1 MSNESTPQADWPYW
15 RRFYAYT
22 QERFPLLSHG
32 LLIFSYYSSNS
43 LLAQVLTE
51 PDQPLSYDRGSLL
64 GAIVVLCFFF
74 HLRVF
79 DEHKDFQS
87 DSKHYPDRILQRGL
101 VTLQQLTLLGLAA
114 IGVELL
120 LSWLWQPEGKPAAF
134 VSLGVSLGYSL
145 LMLKEFFVGRWL
157 NRRFVAYAVSHM
169 LIMPLLAMIPFS
181 FATGKFLWEAPGWF
195 WWYAFVGFFVTFNWE
210 ISRKIRPPS
219 EELPGVDT
227 YSSLFG
233 PRTAATI
240 VLVIRLIDTAMVMA
254 VGYHLGLSGW
264 FFAVIIAMFLATLS
278 SYAFFVS
285 QLTTKTAKR
294 LEKVAG
300 MYIIGFDLALAI
312 ELIRKFGVEFLW

>member
-1 MSNESTPQADWPYW
+1 MSNRSNTEIDWPFW
-15 RRFYAYT
+15 KRFYAYT

-32 LLIFSYYSSNS
+32 LLIISYYSSNS
-43 LLAQVLTE
+43 LLAQTLTA
-51 PDQPLSYDRGSLL
+51 PDQPLCYNRGSLL
-64 GAIVVLCFFF
+64 GAVVLLCFFF

-79 DEHKDFQS
+79 DEHKDFKS
-87 DSKHYPDRILQRGL
+87 DSHHYPDRVLQRGL
-101 VTLQQLTLLGLAA
+101 VSLRQLTLLCVIA

-120 LSWLWQPEGKPAAF
+120 FSWLWQPESKPAAL
-134 VSLGVSLGYSL
+134 VSVSIAIVYSL
-145 LMLKEFFVGRWL
+145 LMLKEFFIGRGL
-157 NRRFVAYAVSHM
+157 KRHFLAYAVSHM

-181 FATGKFLWEAPGWF
+181 FATGKYAWEAPGWF

-219 EELPGVDT
+219 EERPGVDT

-240 VLVIRLIDTAMVMA
+240 VVVIRLIDTAMVMA
-254 VGYHLGLSGW
+254 VSKHLGLSGW
-264 FFAVIIAMFLATLS
+264 FFAVIITMLLATLV
-278 SYAFFVS
+278 SYALFVS
-285 QLTTKTAKR
+285 QLTTETARR

-312 ELIRKFGVEFLW
+312 ELIRKFGVEFQ

>member
-1 MSNESTPQADWPYW
+1 MRNASIPETEWPFW
-15 RRFYAYT
+15 KRFYAYT

-32 LLIFSYYSSNS
+32 LLIISYYSSNS
-43 LLAQVLTE
+43 LLAQVLTK
-51 PDQPLSYDRGSLL
+51 PDQPLCYDRGSLL
-64 GAIVVLCFFF
+64 GAIVLLCFFF

-79 DEHKDFQS
+79 DEHKDFES
-87 DSKHYPDRILQRGL
+87 DSEHYPDRVLQRGL
-101 VTLQQLTLLGLAA
+101 VTLRQLTWLGAIG

-120 LSWLWQPEGKPAAF
+120 FSWLWQPESKPAAVF
-134 VSLGVSLGYSL
+134 SVSVALVYSL
-145 LMLKEFFVGRWL
+145 LMLKEFFIGQWL
-157 NRRFVAYAVSHM
+157 NRHFIAYAVSHM

-181 FATGKFLWEAPGWF
+181 FATGNTIWEASGWF

-210 ISRKIRPPS
+210 ISRKIRPPN
-219 EELPGVDT
+219 EEKSGVDT

-254 VGYHLGLSGW
+254 VGAHLGLSGW
-264 FFAVIIAMFLATLS
+264 FFAVIIVMLLATLF
-278 SYAFFVS
+278 SYSMFVS
-285 QLTTKTAKR
+285 QLTTETAKR

-312 ELIRKFGVEFLW
+312 ELIRKFGVEFQW